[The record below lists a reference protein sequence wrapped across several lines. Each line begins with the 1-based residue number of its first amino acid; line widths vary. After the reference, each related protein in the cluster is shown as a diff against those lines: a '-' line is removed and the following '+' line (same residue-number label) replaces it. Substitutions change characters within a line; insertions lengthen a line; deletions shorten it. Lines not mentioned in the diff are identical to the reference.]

1 MVLRMMKF
9 QNFTSIYY
17 LFYSL
22 EAFLPKL
29 LLNWFK
35 IDNLIMDEFE
45 EFAFALLDQ
54 LSVELNEEKE
64 IKESQ
69 TKAAEAFGATICFED
84 IQSACKRL
92 FSEIARNVHQYTGI
106 AVSNLIK
113 VEFPDLVEFKQLKGC
128 KVFPTKDS
136 AGFVHELFTAIAD
149 ENTGKIAHL
158 ARENTPKFLVYST
171 YAKGYIS
178 QISTTYGDFYESTIF
193 LNRFVLSSYP
203 KIILYKQGTPYE
215 SKLAQVNSGYM
226 GALKM
231 TILEEQIHSIQKN
244 LYEVNK
250 NAVTQVNAINEEL
263 AKIILALDDSKI
275 KNLYDYLQLPPIP
288 DEYPTAVRANL
299 FFTLNPDNFIVRVL
313 GPDVM
318 TFTKVT
324 VDPKILEMI
333 PQLLDIYQRWLN
345 PIQTHHAAF
354 TIMEGMAEFAVRNIL
369 KDDKDFQ
376 NYLVTFANTDIS
388 SYQIRKSMG
397 MDFTEYVTGRLGKE
411 TYRILIENP
420 PTTRELKNPESYLKR
435 I

>member
-1 MVLRMMKF
+1 MSF
-9 QNFTSIYY
+9 
-17 LFYSL
+17 LFFSSFSSQVTVKLVQFDSL
-22 EAFLPKL
+22 V
-29 LLNWFK
+29 
-35 IDNLIMDEFE
+35 MDEFE

-64 IKESQ
+64 IKESHANATQ
-69 TKAAEAFGATICFED
+69 AFGTTIRFED
-84 IQSACKRL
+84 IQSACNRL
-92 FSEIARNVHQYTGI
+92 FSEIAKNVHQYTGI
-106 AVSNLIK
+106 AVSDSIK
-113 VEFPDLVEFKQLKGC
+113 VEFPDLVEFKQLKGR

-136 AGFVHELFTAIAD
+136 AVFVDELFTAIANED
-149 ENTGKIAHL
+149 TDKIANL

-178 QISTTYGDFYESTIF
+178 QISTTYGDFYESAIF

-203 KIILYKQGTPYE
+203 KIILYKHGTPYE
-215 SKLAQVNSGYM
+215 SKFDQVNSGYI

-250 NAVTQVNAINEEL
+250 NAVTHVNAINEEL
-263 AKIILALDDSKI
+263 ARIILALDDNKI
-275 KNLYDYLQLPPIP
+275 KSLFDYLQLPPIP
-288 DEYPTAVRANL
+288 DEYSIAKRANL

-324 VDPKILEMI
+324 VDPKILESI
-333 PQLLDIYQRWLN
+333 PELLDIYQRWLI

-397 MDFTEYVTGRLGKE
+397 MDFTEYVTSKLGKE
-411 TYRILIENP
+411 TCKILIEKP